1 MILLLR
7 AVKELFS
14 ESLFFGS
21 PYSKCYLI
29 NYDLEMTSF
38 DLLKYHPDLPQIT
51 VVQVLSGNAHDDAFK
66 LEIQMQHFPLSYI
79 MRSFLSLSSYCNS
92 TLSK

>member
-1 MILLLR
+1 MQLKNCSVNR
-7 AVKELFS
+7 Y
-14 ESLFFGS
+14 FFAHRTQNVT
-21 PYSKCYLI
+21 CI

-38 DLLKYHPDLPQIT
+38 DLLKYHPNLPQIT

-66 LEIQMQHFPLSYI
+66 LETQMQHFPLSYI

>member
-1 MILLLR
+1 MQLKNCSVNRYFLAHR
-7 AVKELFS
+7 TQNVTR
-14 ESLFFGS
+14 
-21 PYSKCYLI
+21 I

-66 LEIQMQHFPLSYI
+66 LETQMQHFPLSYI
-79 MRSFLSLSSYCNS
+79 MRPFLSLSSYCNS

>member
-1 MILLLR
+1 MQLKNCSVNRYFLVHR
-7 AVKELFS
+7 TQNVT
-14 ESLFFGS
+14 
-21 PYSKCYLI
+21 YI

-66 LEIQMQHFPLSYI
+66 LETQMQHFPLSYI
-79 MRSFLSLSSYCNS
+79 MR
-92 TLSK
+92 

>member
-1 MILLLR
+1 MQLKNCSVNRYFLAYR
-7 AVKELFS
+7 TQNVT
-14 ESLFFGS
+14 
-21 PYSKCYLI
+21 YI

-66 LEIQMQHFPLSYI
+66 LETQMQHCPLSYI